1 VTVHFR
7 TSKSIGPFRFTLS
20 KRGLSTSVGAGPLRL
35 SRGADGKVRRT
46 IRVPGM
52 GIYDT
57 SVISPPVKH
66 PHPSDYGSTHAAG
79 VQPQP
84 PTNKRGLIIAGSI
97 VGVVIL
103 LLLLGNMDKHG
114 GSDTTPAPT
123 TVTKTVT
130 APAQSTTVTIT
141 QAAPAPRLVETAPP
155 SAPVPLPQS
164 SGVYYE
170 NCDAARRDGAAP
182 IMIGEPGYRPGL
194 DRDSDGVACE

>member
-1 VTVHFR
+1 MQAGHIETALKRTRTGDGISPRVIPTTGLAVTA
-7 TSKSIGPFRFTLS
+7 
-20 KRGLSTSVGAGPLRL
+20 RGLSTSVGAGPLRL

-46 IRVPGM
+46 IRVPGT

-57 SVISPPVKH
+57 NVISPPVKH

-79 VQPQP
+79 VQPRA

-130 APAQSTTVTIT
+130 APAQ
-141 QAAPAPRLVETAPP
+141 AAPVPRLVETAPP

-164 SGVYYE
+164 SCVYYE
-170 NCDAARRDGAAP
+170 NCDAARRDGASP
-182 IMIGEPGYRPGL
+182 IMT
-194 DRDSDGVACE
+194 DDSADYVGRRKMR